1 MKDETLQFR
10 LLKKVIKLANRLK
23 SKNDDFIMEICHTIS
38 EIREPLVEKT
48 VRQPENPN
56 NDFDIARLKVKLNML
71 EAQLEDATN
80 EKDFLKAYSLE
91 EEIKTIKEQ
100 VKKLSK
106 PLTPLT
112 EVVKVTKDDP
122 KTLCHC
128 LDILI
133 ALLQLPSVNSLTPS
147 LIAVKDEFVLPLL
160 EYNSADINW
169 RILNCLGLFC
179 IIDKALAE
187 EYLKVLSIPV
197 SLELFLLFKKSV
209 IHLAST
215 NLLDKSYLLEN

>member
-1 MKDETLQFR
+1 MRLIKDEALQFR
-10 LLKKVIKLANRLK
+10 LMKKVLRLADRLK
-23 SKNDDFIMEICHTIS
+23 TNNNDFITEICHIIS

-48 VRQPENPN
+48 VSQPENPN
-56 NDFDIARLKVKLNML
+56 NDFDVARLKVKLNVL
-71 EAQLEDATN
+71 EAQLEDATDQ
-80 EKDFLKAYSLE
+80 KDFLKAYSLE
-91 EEIKTIKEQ
+91 QEIVQLTEQLKE
-100 VKKLSK
+100 LSN
-106 PLTPLT
+106 PPAPIT

-133 ALLQLPSVNSLTPS
+133 ALLQLPSVHTLTPS

-160 EYNSADINW
+160 EYNSAEINW

-197 SLELFLLFKKSV
+197 SRAL
-209 IHLAST
+209 
-215 NLLDKSYLLEN
+215 